1 MYVRNTRMF
10 KRHRDTSS
18 HISSFLMTSSSPWKL
33 PTFLENL
40 NNFWVCVLKEAT
52 ELYFTHY
59 TWVVIVLFNMALCR
73 SAVSIISTAS
83 FGKLVFRLSV
93 LSAFFLNQMFLI
105 MTLKYVIMPGPPQ
118 ALPYW
123 GDNIFQNRAP
133 LKAFEE
139 TTFRKRF
146 RLQNNR

>member
-1 MYVRNTRMF
+1 MF

-59 TWVVIVLFNMALCR
+59 SWVVIVLFNMVLCR
-73 SAVSIISTAS
+73 SAISIISTVS

-93 LSAFFLNQMFLI
+93 LSAFFILNQMFSI
-105 MTLKYVIMPGPPQ
+105 ITLKHVIMPGPRQ

-123 GDNIFQNRAP
+123 GGNIFQNRAP

-139 TTFRKRF
+139 TTFRKRS